1 MVGRYSY
8 KEMSPYFIF
17 DEGYFSKPWGNFS
30 FKEKLNKEI
39 KGGEPIGEAWL
50 ISDREEFQSSIVRGR
65 LKGKTINELVKLFPE
80 YIFGT
85 EKTRPFPRKFPLL
98 LKLIDANELLSV
110 QIHPDDEKA
119 KELGENDTGKTEM
132 WYILD
137 AKPNS
142 FLYMGLKKN
151 VKKEHLL
158 KEIQN
163 HGDIDKLLNKIYV
176 KPGEHYLIPAGTVHA
191 IGPGILLA
199 EIQQN
204 SNVTYRLFDWNRVD
218 SKGKSRELHINKAIQ
233 SLKEEPTLLRGI
245 RIEKKHPFGMEKY
258 LCSCPYFTAKY
269 WNIERECKIWDTNR
283 SFHIILSLNELKMN
297 IHSEDIELKRGEAM
311 LIPAFS
317 CTEVI
322 FIKGDFLDYYQI

>member
-1 MVGRYSY
+1 MKDINNYN
-8 KEMSPYFIF
+8 KIDPYFIF
-17 DEGYFSKPWGNFS
+17 DEGYFPKPWGNFG
-30 FKEKLNKEI
+30 LRNKFNKNI
-39 KGGEPIGEAWL
+39 NKNEPIGEAWL
-50 ISDREEFQSSIVRGR
+50 ISDRKEFQSSVVHGI
-65 LKGKTINELVKLFPE
+65 LKGKTINELVTSFPE

-85 EKTRPFPRKFPLL
+85 EKTRPFPQKFPLL

-110 QIHPDDEKA
+110 QVHPDDKKA
-119 KELGENDTGKTEM
+119 KNFGEKDTGKTEM

-142 FLYMGLKKN
+142 FIYIGLKRG

-158 KEIQN
+158 REIQH

-176 KPGEHYLIPAGTVHA
+176 KSGEHYLIPAGTVHA

-218 SKGKSRELHINKAIQ
+218 LNGKSRELHLEKALKSI
-233 SLKEEPTLLRGI
+233 KEENLLIKAGKS
-245 RIEKKHPFGMEKY
+245 EKKYPFGVERY
-258 LCSCPYFTAKY
+258 LCSCPYFTVKY
-269 WNIERECKIWDTNR
+269 WSIEKECKIWDNNY
-283 SFHIILSLNELKMN
+283 SFHIILALNDTN
-297 IHSEDIELKRGEAM
+297 INIYEDNIKIRRGDTI

-317 CTEVI
+317 CKEVI
-322 FIKGDFLDYYQI
+322 VKEGQFLDYYQI